1 MQQEELSP
9 HCSTGQ
15 GHDFL
20 NNYFMGNSTS
30 AYEFAAY
37 LRSVAKDFDRA
48 GFDATA
54 DDFKAA
60 ATYIDFL
67 QKQVAQFLVDALGE
81 GKKTFRQTGN
91 VGKAKYTISY
101 HDGKKKHKDGS
112 DFFDMEIF
120 KNKPSLE
127 KFKKDLLKK
136 GYKAES

>member
-30 AYEFAAY
+30 TYEFAAY
-37 LRSVAKDFDRA
+37 LRGVAKDFDRT

-60 ATYIDFL
+60 AHFIDHL
-67 QKQVAQFLVDALGE
+67 Q
-81 GKKTFRQTGN
+81 N
-91 VGKAKYTISY
+91 VIGW
-101 HDGKKKHKDGS
+101 
-112 DFFDMEIF
+112 
-120 KNKPSLE
+120 NE
-127 KFKKDLLKK
+127 K
-136 GYKAES
+136 E